1 VKLSNCK
8 SQAEAHKSFWQT
20 PSFPALQWWYACVG
34 SKTTAGHPS
43 AGTPVIGPPSHTTNL
58 HPGGD
63 RSAADCDADPDSD
76 SRPLLASLCL
86 GRPLKVVPDPL
97 LVVVLGP
104 TASGKTALS
113 VALAERFHGEVVNC
127 DSVAMYREFEIGTAK
142 PNADER
148 ARVPHHLLDCVDPT
162 GYITAGEY
170 ARLARQ
176 ALAEI
181 KSRRKLPIVV
191 GGTGLYLRALLD
203 GLFPGPKR
211 SEELRE
217 RLRRRVELNGADYL
231 HRVLR
236 RLDPDA
242 ARKIHANDAPKL
254 IRAIEICLASR
265 QRMTEMWKQGRDP
278 LMGFRILRLGLNPNR
293 EALYD
298 RINDRA
304 KQMFNSGLVEETKHL
319 LRKYGDAAGPL
330 ASLGY
335 KQAVQLL
342 RNEIDLKTALQA
354 AQQAHRNYAKR
365 QMTWFRREPEVVWLE
380 GFGDDPAI
388 QQKAKALALE
398 T

>member
-1 VKLSNCK
+1 M
-8 SQAEAHKSFWQT
+8 
-20 PSFPALQWWYACVG
+20 
-34 SKTTAGHPS
+34 
-43 AGTPVIGPPSHTTNL
+43 
-58 HPGGD
+58 
-63 RSAADCDADPDSD
+63 
-76 SRPLLASLCL
+76 
-86 GRPLKVVPDPL
+86 VPDPL
-97 LVVVLGP
+97 LVVMLGP

-142 PNADER
+142 PSADER

-170 ARLARQ
+170 ARLARH

-181 KSRRKLPIVV
+181 KSRRTLPIVV

-217 RLRRRVELNGADYL
+217 RLRRRAEQNGSDYL

-242 ARKIHANDAPKL
+242 ARKIHANDIPKL

-278 LMGFRILRLGLNPNR
+278 LTGFRILRLGLNPDR
-293 EALYD
+293 EALYA
-298 RINDRA
+298 RINERA

-319 LRKYGDAAGPL
+319 LIKYGDAAGPL

-335 KQAVQLL
+335 RQAVQLL
-342 RNEIDLKTALQA
+342 RNEIDLKSALQA

-365 QMTWFRREPEVVWLE
+365 QMTWFRREPDVVWLE

-388 QQKAKALALE
+388 QQKAEALAVE